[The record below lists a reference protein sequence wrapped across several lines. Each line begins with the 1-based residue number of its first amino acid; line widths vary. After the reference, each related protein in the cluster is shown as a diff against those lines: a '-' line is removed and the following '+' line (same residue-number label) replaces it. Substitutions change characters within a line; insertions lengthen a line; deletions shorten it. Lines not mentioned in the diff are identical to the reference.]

1 VAARSGS
8 ILCAFAGRSGGNS
21 EYVTVAVAALAPLPS
36 GERGIM
42 PSLVLWAKFA
52 IAALCDVSS
61 EYSAQHPRNYQ
72 ASDRAHPA
80 RPGPNLNFGGS
91 LHLPATLN
99 PQTDR
104 GAAETRQPAGSIGFR
119 ASRLEHLA
127 PACRS
132 PRCEKAC
139 GCATLPTVRGPSNT
153 VAGRDSPVA
162 GVYVGSGVIIAFGS
176 GWFFDRL
183 VLLV

>member
-1 VAARSGS
+1 
-8 ILCAFAGRSGGNS
+8 
-21 EYVTVAVAALAPLPS
+21 
-36 GERGIM
+36 M

-52 IAALCDVSS
+52 TAALCDVSF

-99 PQTDR
+99 PQSDR
-104 GAAETRQPAGSIGFR
+104 GTAETRQPTGSIGFR

-127 PACRS
+127 PARRS
-132 PRCEKAC
+132 PRCEKVC